1 MELIIGVVVVVVVP
15 PPDPDTMEVK
25 EDWVVVVVVVLKLRE
40 VLQAQVEEPRWMW
53 AGPVLSIVIV
63 AVEGMVGRIQV
74 GEVGAYKVQVQIT
87 QVQVVQE

>member
-1 MELIIGVVVVVVVP
+1 
-15 PPDPDTMEVK
+15 
-25 EDWVVVVVVVLKLRE
+25 
-40 VLQAQVEEPRWMW
+40 MW